1 MGWFPPMYNYIQLH
15 CFCVE
20 CVEIPSP
27 ISKYILVFLLPV
39 SYEFQQKRWFKNA
52 FPRTMDH
59 TQITM
64 AFVHVSLSSNCCC
77 AAAAALAVSY
87 HGRKKTVWPYSS
99 SPQKNHP
106 KKKHI
111 SSNTCKPWSVKALR
125 LHQDRPLVWS
135 SHVFVFLSDDEDVK
149 RKAGNEHPA
158 SVETFATPPLSRR
171 GPPWTVPGPG
181 GTLSCIL
188 RIACDKVEWSCIE
201 LKPFLFLYV
210 YVSFAGL

>member
-1 MGWFPPMYNYIQLH
+1 MVSPNVQLH
-15 CFCVE
+15 TITLFLRRMRRNTVSNLQVHFVPFACQLW
-20 CVEIPSP
+20 
-27 ISKYILVFLLPV
+27 ISTKTLIQKRFPTHHGPYPNYHGLCPRLF
-39 SYEFQQKRWFKNA
+39 EFQLLLCSGS
-52 FPRTMDH
+52 
-59 TQITM
+59 
-64 AFVHVSLSSNCCC
+64 SLGGQF
-77 AAAAALAVSY
+77 
-87 HGRKKTVWPYSS
+87 HGRKKTVWPYSR

>member
-1 MGWFPPMYNYIQLH
+1 
-15 CFCVE
+15 
-20 CVEIPSP
+20 
-27 ISKYILVFLLPV
+27 
-39 SYEFQQKRWFKNA
+39 
-52 FPRTMDH
+52 MDH

-87 HGRKKTVWPYSS
+87 HGRKKTLWPYIAVRHK
-99 SPQKNHP
+99 KNHP

-171 GPPWTVPGPG
+171 GPLWTIPGPG

-201 LKPFLFLYV
+201 LKPCLFLYV
-210 YVSFAGL
+210 YVSFAGLFTKHPSTIFHQLTWISGKSPGARPPNSAKIFWKISWPIKPS